1 MTGRPRKR
9 QHGYAMYKL
18 DGCRCYT
25 CAFAVSQYEAK
36 RRRQIAAGTWRPFV
50 DAAEVRAHIEAHT
63 RAGVGT
69 RQLARLAG
77 VDRKAIQC
85 ARTGRRKGRPL
96 GRMQRAVA
104 EKILAIPVTG
114 EAVAAH
120 ALIDATGAH
129 RRIHALCAIG
139 WGFGAQAVLTGRS
152 RSNWHSITRRD
163 RILPATA
170 ALVKGVYD
178 QLSMT
183 PAPAGYAASRARA
196 LALREGWPP
205 PLAWDDETIDDPAAQ
220 PHLGLVDTDDDA
232 DEGLVWLALN
242 GHLELGELP
251 PAERAAVVRHQRE
264 QRQPRGAAV

>member
-9 QHGYAMYKL
+9 THGYAMYKL

-25 CAFAVSQYEAK
+25 CAYAVSVYEEN
-36 RRRQIAAGTWRPFV
+36 RRRQITAGTWQPFV
-50 DAAEVRAHIEAHT
+50 DAAEVRGHIEAHA
-63 RAGVGT
+63 RAGIGA

-104 EKILAIPVTG
+104 EKILAVPITTD
-114 EAVAAH
+114 AAAAH

-139 WGFGAQAVLTGRS
+139 WGFGTQADLARRS
-152 RSNWHSITRRD
+152 RSNWHSITRRSH
-163 RILPATA
+163 ILPTTA
-170 ALVKGVYD
+170 ALVKNIYD

-183 PAPAGYAASRARA
+183 PPPAGYAASRARA
-196 LALREGWPP
+196 VAEREHWLP
-205 PLAWDDETIDDPAAQ
+205 PLAGDDDTIDDPDAH
-220 PHLGLVDTDDDA
+220 PHLGLIAGDEDA
-232 DEGLVWLALN
+232 DEGLIWLALN

-251 PAERAAVVRHQRE
+251 PAERTAVVRHQRDH
-264 QRQPRGAAV
+264 RHATAAA